1 MAILVAYALLPQ
13 PHRGAATGGADPVQT
28 YEDLQ
33 ILSLTRPRGHRIIGC
48 NVYRRPRQDADVW
61 ATIQQ
66 RVAEA
71 GRTVNDLFFVARD
84 LNETLRPGAGSEV
97 SKCLRP
103 GSCWAFLYVPYPSGE
118 PTNFQPVGAGKVART
133 EIDYILV
140 DVLSP
145 VSLTAKAVYPG
156 ASHHGAL
163 CCQFAIPLHF
173 SYNKNVSER
182 RLNFRKASP
191 ASVSL
196 LAAHASMFFWYWA
209 VQGISIDD
217 CMHQYFSLA
226 LQFIPRYIGKVH
238 CDESSRLRDM
248 EYRAMQG
255 DKCADEYVRKWRQQ
269 ARDRVCQAGL
279 AVDAKPSQLKS
290 VNAVSSKLYK
300 FKKKSFSVVTRVSP
314 DGVYFPTEPEAFIS
328 EARTQAQELYGL
340 RALANDV
347 HMVREAATRARALA
361 RPRDDLSM
369 CDFFLGLL
377 CSLGDPLA
385 TCLVGPES
393 VASTLSHREWE
404 WVLRKQGSEA
414 TALDE
419 LPECVIQSLSASGQ
433 WAVLDWI
440 RRLRQGHFS
449 RYLQAALHICLLKKD
464 PQWLIRNSRPIV
476 IGPVLRRRESTL
488 LFAKFMSRSE
498 LTGLMPP
505 WAYAYRTEITPHD
518 LGLFLRWFL
527 AYWAIKSPRGCWC
540 ADWDESNAF
549 CNVNREALRGY
560 LMDDPPLEHVGELT
574 RWFFDGLMV
583 YLQTPFGLAPPYY
596 MKQGGIQGDSMGVGG
611 YLIPRVM
618 RSWALLDCVTGPPH
632 PCLPGVQVPEVIFS
646 DDGRQMALA
655 PEEWC
660 ATWLSLTDWLR

>member
-1 MAILVAYALLPQ
+1 M
-13 PHRGAATGGADPVQT
+13 
-28 YEDLQ
+28 
-33 ILSLTRPRGHRIIGC
+33 
-48 NVYRRPRQDADVW
+48 
-61 ATIQQ
+61 
-66 RVAEA
+66 
-71 GRTVNDLFFVARD
+71 
-84 LNETLRPGAGSEV
+84 
-97 SKCLRP
+97 
-103 GSCWAFLYVPYPSGE
+103 
-118 PTNFQPVGAGKVART
+118 
-133 EIDYILV
+133 
-140 DVLSP
+140 
-145 VSLTAKAVYPG
+145 
-156 ASHHGAL
+156 
-163 CCQFAIPLHF
+163 
-173 SYNKNVSER
+173 
-182 RLNFRKASP
+182 
-191 ASVSL
+191 
-196 LAAHASMFFWYWA
+196 
-209 VQGISIDD
+209 QGISIDD
-217 CMHQYFSLA
+217 CMHQYFPLA

-238 CDESSRLRDM
+238 SDESSRLRDM

-290 VNAVSSKLYK
+290 VNAVSSKVYNI
-300 FKKKSFSVVTRVSP
+300 KKKSFSVVTRVRP

-377 CSLGDPLA
+377 CRLGDPLA

-393 VASTLSHREWE
+393 VASSLSHREWE

-414 TALDE
+414 KALDE
-419 LPECVIQSLSASGQ
+419 LPECVVQSLSAAGQ
-433 WAVLDWI
+433 WAVLDWV

-488 LFAKFMSRSE
+488 PFAKFMSRSE
-498 LTGLMPP
+498 LTSLMPP
-505 WAYAYRTEITPHD
+505 WAYAYRKEITPHD

-527 AYWAIKSPRGCWC
+527 AYWAIMSPRGCWC

-560 LMDDPPLEHVGELT
+560 LMDNPP
-574 RWFFDGLMV
+574 
-583 YLQTPFGLAPPYY
+583 P
-596 MKQGGIQGDSMGVGG
+596 
-611 YLIPRVM
+611 
-618 RSWALLDCVTGPPH
+618 
-632 PCLPGVQVPEVIFS
+632 
-646 DDGRQMALA
+646 
-655 PEEWC
+655 
-660 ATWLSLTDWLR
+660 